1 VTAANS
7 RYEAVVESA
16 MFGWI
21 VVLAS
26 YSAAA
31 PPSDVG
37 GAITGVVVNGSKQRA
52 PVPGATVILR
62 IDDGGALFVVAET
75 TSDAQG
81 RFRFDNLP
89 VVSGSVYL
97 PGANYQEIH
106 YPGARVRLGE
116 RHPAADQRLIVYDT
130 IADPS
135 PLVAT
140 RHEIDIRAEAGVL
153 VVTERI
159 VVANR
164 TRRSYVGLEAPTAE
178 SPTTFR
184 LSLPSEFARVTF
196 EKEFFGRQFHVN
208 QGRLETGIP
217 WTPGERE
224 LKFTYRLPFEGRYW
238 SFRRPLDLP
247 CDYVRVSVARDQIPD
262 VASNLQKVSE
272 TDAAVVFEATGE
284 LLPAGYTIQVELG
297 NLPVPWTTYARW
309 GAFATL
315 GVLVTGT
322 TFLILRRRRVH
333 TRVAAAQWRRAA

>member
-1 VTAANS
+1 
-7 RYEAVVESA
+7 

-26 YSAAA
+26 YSAAV
-31 PPSDVG
+31 PPTDAVG
-37 GAITGVVVNGSKQRA
+37 TITGVVVNGSAQHT

-62 IDDGGALFVVAET
+62 IDDGGSLFVVAET
-75 TSDAQG
+75 TADEQG

-89 VVSGSVYL
+89 VVGGSVYL
-97 PGANYQEIH
+97 PGANFQDIH
-106 YPGARVRLGE
+106 YPGTRVRLSE
-116 RHPAADQRLIVYDT
+116 RQPAANQHLIVYDT
-130 IADPS
+130 IAEPS

-164 TRRSYVGLEAPTAE
+164 TRRSYVGSLLPAAE
-178 SPTTFR
+178 SPTTLR
-184 LSLPSEFARVTF
+184 LSLPSEFVRVTF

-208 QGRLETGIP
+208 QGQLETGIP

-224 LKFTYRLPFEGRYW
+224 LKFTYRLPFEHRYW

-247 CDYVRVSVARDQIPD
+247 CEYVRVSVAQDHIPD
-262 VASNLQKVSE
+262 VAANLQKFSE

-297 NLPVPWTTYARW
+297 NLPVPWTSFARW
-309 GAFATL
+309 GALAML
-315 GVLVTGT
+315 VVLVAGT
-322 TFLILRRRRVH
+322 TCLILRRRLIL
-333 TRVAAAQWRRAA
+333 TRVAVAQRRLSAKHPAVELHSA